1 MVDAADHEKLDGAK
15 NELHSL
21 LDKPQLSG
29 IPVRGQINF
38 YVVKGFC
45 GYLLSMCKVEHVLQ
59 CNHVVLLVH
68 MLN

>member
-29 IPVRGQINF
+29 IPVSRHPELCTLVFVESACFQSIVWLYNS
-38 YVVKGFC
+38 
-45 GYLLSMCKVEHVLQ
+45 LSMHV
-59 CNHVVLLVH
+59 CFAS
-68 MLN
+68 